1 MKRPGGALIPRLG
14 GLDDADGIPVYRQV
28 YRRLRAAIV
37 GGALPQGARLPS
49 TRQLAAELALSRNTV
64 EVAFEQLRAEGF
76 IERRVGAGS
85 FVAMSRIDRPASVA
99 TRTRSS
105 RPSGPALPL
114 SQRGRLVSDAGARAG
129 PAASRT
135 FAPCVPGLRDFPVVL
150 WNRVVAR
157 RARLGGGALLE
168 TGDPAGY
175 RPLREATAEYL
186 GAARGVQCDWRQVLI
201 VGSTQ
206 QALDLVARLVLDP
219 GDEAWIEE
227 PGYLGARAALAA
239 AGARL
244 VPVPVDSEGIVVAE
258 GAALSP
264 RARLAYVTPSHQ
276 YPLGVTTTLARRVA
290 LLAWA
295 ERAGAWIVEDDYDSE
310 FRYDGR
316 PLAAV
321 QGLDRS
327 ARVLYTGTFNKV
339 MFPSLR
345 LAYLVVPPALVEQ
358 VSAARAVT
366 DGPVATLAQA
376 ALADFI
382 GDGHFAAHIRQMRRL
397 YQERR
402 DVLRHELQQRLG
414 SLLAIPRADAG
425 LHLTAFLPRGRDDR
439 PLSEAATRAGL
450 DVPPLSRYYIG
461 RPSRR
466 GLVLNFAGAGAD
478 EIVAGVR
485 ALARAA
491 VKVVR

>member
-1 MKRPGGALIPRLG
+1 MKRPGGALVPRLA
-14 GLDDADGIPVYRQV
+14 GLDDADGMPMYRQV
-28 YRRLRAAIV
+28 YRRLRAAIL
-37 GGALPQGARLPS
+37 GGALPHGTRLPS
-49 TRQLAAELALSRNTV
+49 TRQLAAELDLSRNTV

-85 FVAMSRIDRPASVA
+85 FVAMSRTDRPVA
-99 TRTRSS
+99 PAGRTRSARAS
-105 RPSGPALPL
+105 ESASLL
-114 SQRGRLVSDAGARAG
+114 SARGRLVAEAGTRAG
-129 PAASRT
+129 QAASRT
-135 FAPCVPGLRDFPVVL
+135 FAPCVPGLQDFPVAL
-150 WNRVVAR
+150 WNRVLAK

-175 RPLREATAEYL
+175 RPLREATAAYL
-186 GAARGVQCDWRQVLI
+186 GAVRGVQCDWRQVLI

-244 VPVPVDSEGIVVAE
+244 VPVPVDADGIVVE
-258 GAALSP
+258 QGVALAP

-295 ERAGAWIVEDDYDSE
+295 ERAAAWIVEDDYDSE
-310 FRYDGR
+310 FRYAGR

-327 ARVLYTGTFNKV
+327 GRVLYTGTFNKV
-339 MFPSLR
+339 MFPSLHV
-345 LAYLVVPPALVEQ
+345 AYLVVPPGLAERV
-358 VSAARAVT
+358 VAARAVT

-397 YQERR
+397 YEERR
-402 DVLRHELQQRLG
+402 DVLRHELAQRLG
-414 SLLAIPRADAG
+414 TLLTVAHAEAG
-425 LHLTAFLPRGRDDR
+425 LHLAALLPRGVDDR
-439 PLSEAATRAGL
+439 PLSTAAAAAGL
-450 DVPPLSRYYIG
+450 DVPPLSRYYLG

-466 GLVLNFAGAGAD
+466 GLVLNFAGTARA
-478 EIVAGVR
+478 EIIAGVR
-485 ALARAA
+485 TLARVAS
-491 VKVVR
+491 KMDR